1 MISSENVTAILTDT
15 QQGLNGLYSKDLG
28 LVKPGTT
35 VPFNVLYTGK
45 TEIAGL
51 VPYCACT
58 HIDFVKTQVPG
69 FNLDPIVISGNVDV
83 AELLSWLPYVNMTI
97 EQLREHMK
105 TSARGPAF
113 RHSVMF
119 DIIWNVDHLS
129 SNKNRWVLRDP
140 EKSDKVFMEN
150 PELLYTRYTL
160 EFSVDLTPPAA

>member
-28 LVKPGTT
+28 LVKPGSS
-35 VPFNVLYTGK
+35 VSFNVLYTGK

-58 HIDFVKTQVPG
+58 HIDFNKVQVPG
-69 FNLDPIVISGNVDV
+69 IEPDPIVINGKVDV
-83 AELLSWLPYVNMTI
+83 AELLSWLPYVNMTM

-105 TSARGPAF
+105 TSVRGPAF

-129 SNKNRWVLRDP
+129 TNKNRWVLRSEDNP
-140 EKSDKVFMEN
+140 KVFMEN